1 MTTVERDFHGR
12 KLSIEVGR
20 LAKQAGGSAL
30 VRYGDTVVLV
40 TATANK
46 DAREGIDFFP
56 LTVDYQE
63 KTFAAGRIPGGFFKR
78 EGRPSEKEVLTSR
91 LIDRPL
97 RPNFA
102 EGFYC
107 ETQVIA
113 TVLSVDKENDPDM
126 VAMIGASAALE
137 VSDIP
142 FQGPIAGVRMGRI
155 EGKLVVNPTWS
166 ELGESDLNLIV
177 AGSRDAIVMVEGGA
191 RMLAEDVVLDAL
203 FAAHE
208 AIQPILDMQ
217 EELRKKVGKPKRAV
231 EAPKRDDALVARV
244 REFALPKIREALS
257 FTGKFDRNDRLKAVR
272 KETIAAVAAED
283 PLLAPTVR
291 AIYEDVEYKLFRTTI
306 VETNKRVDGRSLTDV
321 RPISVEVGVLP
332 RTHGSGLF
340 TRGETQALCVTTL
353 GTSSDEQRIDALLG
367 ETYKKFMLHYNFPPF
382 SVGEVKFLRSPGRRE
397 IGHGALA
404 ERALAQVIP
413 DEDKFPYT
421 IRIVSEVLESNGS
434 SSMAT
439 VCGGCLS
446 LMDAGVPIEAP
457 VAGVAMG
464 LIKEGSEIRVLSDI
478 LGDEDHLGDMD
489 FKVAGTPEGI
499 TAVQMD
505 NKLGGVSREVMH
517 QALYQARDAR
527 LHILGEMKKVIEKP
541 RADTSQYAPR
551 IVSIQIPVDKIRD
564 VIGPGGKVIRALVEE
579 TGAKIDVEDD
589 GTIFIASSDQA
600 STQNAI
606 DRIRSITAD
615 AEVGKIYKGYVRKI
629 MDFGAFVEILPG
641 TDGLVHISQLEDH
654 RVAKVTDVL
663 HEGDEVYVKVLEID
677 RNGKI
682 RLSRREA
689 MKEMGLKS
697 SSAEHAAD

>member
-1 MTTVERDFHGR
+1 MTIIERDFHGR

-20 LAKQAGGSAL
+20 LPKQASGSAL

-40 TATANK
+40 TAVASRE
-46 DAREGIDFFP
+46 AREGIDFFP

-102 EGFYC
+102 EGFVC

-113 TVLSVDKENDPDM
+113 TVLSVDKENDPDIL
-126 VAMIGASAALE
+126 AMLGASAALE
-137 VSDIP
+137 ISDIP
-142 FQGPIAGVRMGRI
+142 FQGPIAAVRMGRI
-155 EGKLVVNPTWS
+155 DGKIVVNPLVPDL
-166 ELGESDLNLIV
+166 ERSDLNLIV

-191 RMLAEDVVLDAL
+191 HVVPEDAVLDAL
-203 FAAHE
+203 FGAHE
-208 AIQPILDMQ
+208 AIQPLLDMQ
-217 EELRKKVGKPKRAV
+217 DELRQKVGKPKRTVVAPKKDDGLVGRV
-231 EAPKRDDALVARV
+231 EAYAEPKL
-244 REFALPKIREALS
+244 REALKL
-257 FTGKFDRNDRLKAVR
+257 TGKFERNDRIRAIGR
-272 KETIAAVAAED
+272 EVAEA
-283 PLLAPTVR
+283 LALEFPELDRAIR
-291 AIYEDVEYKLFRTTI
+291 AIYEDLQYRVFRDVI
-306 VETNKRVDGRSLTDV
+306 VKENRRVDGRSLTDI

-367 ETYKKFMLHYNFPPF
+367 ETFKKFMLHYNFPPY
-382 SVGEVKFLRSPGRRE
+382 SVGEVKFLRGASRRE
-397 IGHGALA
+397 VGHGALA
-404 ERALAQVIP
+404 ERALAQVLP
-413 DEDKFPYT
+413 DEEKFPYT

-439 VCGGCLS
+439 VCGGTLS

-464 LIKEGSEIRVLSDI
+464 LVKEGDEVRVLSDI

-489 FKVAGTPEGI
+489 FKVAGTAEGV

-505 NKLGGVSREVMH
+505 NKLGGVSREVMR

-527 LHILGEMKKVIEKP
+527 LHILGEMNKVISVARPE
-541 RADTSQYAPR
+541 TSQYAPR
-551 IVSIQIPVDKIRD
+551 IVSIKIPVDKIRD

-589 GTIFIASSDQA
+589 GTIFIASVDQA
-600 STQNAI
+600 STQAAI
-606 DRIRSITAD
+606 ERIRSITAE
-615 AEVGKIYKGYVRKI
+615 AEVGKIYKGTVRKI

-641 TDGLVHISQLEDH
+641 TDGLVHISQIAD
-654 RVAKVTDVL
+654 RRIAKVTDVL
-663 HEGDEVYVKVLEID
+663 KEGDEVWVKVLEVD
-677 RNGKI
+677 RSGKI

-689 MKEMGLKS
+689 MKELEAKGQ
-697 SSAEHAAD
+697 AAD